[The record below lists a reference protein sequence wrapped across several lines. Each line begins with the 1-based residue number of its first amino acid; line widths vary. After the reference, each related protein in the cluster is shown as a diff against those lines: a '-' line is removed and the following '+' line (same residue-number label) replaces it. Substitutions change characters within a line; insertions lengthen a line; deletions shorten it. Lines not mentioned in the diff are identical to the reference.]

1 MKELRDLLPGIQN
14 RIYLNYARTGP
25 LLEPAARKIQ
35 SLIEEGMEPF
45 EFHRDAWI
53 GHVEHARKSVAEL
66 IGASTDE
73 IAFTNSTSS
82 GLSLIAGAVR
92 WKSGDRILYPSDEY
106 PSNRFVWDNLEEKG
120 VITEAIEPERG
131 VPFSKQLEEC
141 DLSNVRLVA
150 VSAVSFW
157 DGRRHDIERI
167 AKLCHDND
175 ALLSVDAIQ
184 AAGAIPIDVKSWD
197 CDFLA
202 SGGQKWLFGPV
213 GTGFVYFKRRVIPE
227 LSVPQ
232 MGWGCIKPLPD
243 LLAREYEFA
252 DGAKRFEP
260 GYVDIPAFAGLA
272 TSIES
277 MKKIGWKKIYDRI
290 ALLVEKAQKELTKL
304 GCPPIAHGDHSG
316 IIAFEHANAEAIHKK
331 LMERRIYT
339 THRSNRIR
347 ISLHASVSD
356 EELTLFF
363 DALRTLIS

>member
-1 MKELRDLLPGIQN
+1 MKELRNLLPGIKD
-14 RIYLNYARTGP
+14 RIYFNYARTGP

-35 SLIEEGMEPF
+35 ALVEEGMEPF

-53 GHVEHARKSVAEL
+53 HHQEHTRKVIAEL

-92 WKSGDRILYPSDEY
+92 WKEGDRILYPSDEY

-120 VITEAIEPERG
+120 VITEAIEPERN
-131 VPFSKQLEEC
+131 VPFSKQLEGF

-167 AKLCHDND
+167 AKICHANNV
-175 ALLSVDAIQ
+175 LLSVDAIQ
-184 AAGAIPIDVKSWD
+184 AVGAIPVDVKSWD

-202 SGGQKWLFGPV
+202 SGGQKWLFGPI
-213 GTGFVYFKRRVIPE
+213 GTGFVYFKKRLIPE
-227 LSVPQ
+227 LAVPQ
-232 MGWGCIKPLPD
+232 MGWGNVKPLPD
-243 LLAREYEFA
+243 LLAQDYEFA

-260 GYVDIPAFAGLA
+260 GYVDLAAFVGLA
-272 TSIES
+272 TAIET
-277 MKKIGWKKIYDRI
+277 MKHIGWKKIYERI
-290 ALLVEKAQKELTKL
+290 AHLVEKEQKELAKL
-304 GCPPIAHGDHSG
+304 GCPPIASGRHAG
-316 IIAFEHANAEAIHKK
+316 IIAFDHPNAEAIHKK
-331 LMERRIYT
+331 LMERKIYT
-339 THRSNRIR
+339 TQRLNRIR

-356 EELTLFF
+356 EDLALFF
-363 DALRTLIS
+363 DALRSLV